1 MNQTIVLQ
9 PYEATWP
16 RDDPDAGF
24 RQMVAEY
31 SRLDPL
37 PTLEVLSRS
46 KGIPVGALARFVLA
60 RYGTSGSD
68 ALLEMG
74 PRVVQ
79 QMDELVQKAELAG
92 TDEARLKAFR
102 ALKAIISWLNVPL
115 EDPNRRRGG
124 PQVYLTFEL
133 LPFFMIVLLHLS
145 SILSSSDIHRKP

>member
-1 MNQTIVLQ
+1 MNRAIVLE

-31 SRLDPL
+31 SHLDPL

-68 ALLEMG
+68 ALLEMR

-79 QMDELVQKAELAG
+79 QMDEVVQTAELAG
-92 TDEARLKAFR
+92 TDEARLQAYQ
-102 ALKAIISWLNVPL
+102 ALKAIISWLKVPL
-115 EDPNRRRGG
+115 DDPDWRRDG
-124 PQVYLTFEL
+124 P
-133 LPFFMIVLLHLS
+133 
-145 SILSSSDIHRKP
+145 

>member
-37 PTLEVLSRS
+37 PTLEALSRS

-60 RYGTSGSD
+60 RYCTSGSD

-74 PRVVQ
+74 PLVVR
-79 QMDELVQKAELAG
+79 QMDEIVQKAEAAG
-92 TDEARLKAFR
+92 TDAAKLKAYES
-102 ALKAIISWLNVPL
+102 LKAIISWLKVPL
-115 EDPNRRRGG
+115 DDPDWRRGR
-124 PQVYLTFEL
+124 
-133 LPFFMIVLLHLS
+133 S
-145 SILSSSDIHRKP
+145 

>member
-46 KGIPVGALARFVLA
+46 KGIPVGALARFVLT
-60 RYGTSGSD
+60 RYCTSGSD
-68 ALLEMG
+68 ALLAIA
-74 PRVVQ
+74 PLVVH
-79 QMDELVQKAELAG
+79 QMDEVVRKAETAG
-92 TDEARLKAFR
+92 TDRPRLEAYA
-102 ALKAIISWLNVPL
+102 ALKAIGSWLNAPP
-115 EDPNRRRGG
+115 DP
-124 PQVYLTFEL
+124 
-133 LPFFMIVLLHLS
+133 
-145 SILSSSDIHRKP
+145 

>member
-1 MNQTIVLQ
+1 VAMNQTIVLQ

-102 ALKAIISWLNVPL
+102 ALKAIISWLKIPL
-115 EDPNRRRGG
+115 EDPNSRRGG
-124 PQVYLTFEL
+124 P
-133 LPFFMIVLLHLS
+133 
-145 SILSSSDIHRKP
+145 

>member
-1 MNQTIVLQ
+1 MAMNQTIVLQ

-60 RYGTSGSD
+60 RYCTSGSD

-74 PRVVQ
+74 Q

-102 ALKAIISWLNVPL
+102 ALKAIVSWLKVPL
-115 EDPNRRRGG
+115 DDPNSRRGG
-124 PQVYLTFEL
+124 P
-133 LPFFMIVLLHLS
+133 
-145 SILSSSDIHRKP
+145 